1 MRNKIIGFVVFLF
14 WQMGASAQDTLKNTS
29 ILLVPFPPEYYLSDA
44 ERDIMAQTKRSPEE
58 FRNYF
63 RKTLD
68 LKIQGELE
76 VHGPCISLLQDT
88 TSRGRKL
95 LEMFY
100 GKAGYSYAYPVGGR
114 NTSKSSN
121 IYYIF
126 KWNF

>member
-68 LKIQGELE
+68 LKIQGDILIIEFGGSEDWSKRWVIPKSEFEDGLVDLE
-76 VHGPCISLLQDT
+76 T
-88 TSRGRKL
+88 
-95 LEMFY
+95 M
-100 GKAGYSYAYPVGGR
+100 
-114 NTSKSSN
+114 
-121 IYYIF
+121 
-126 KWNF
+126 